1 MPDQDS
7 QTRILSLRVSEKIGK
22 QFDEA
27 AAVEGMAVS
36 AWLREVGL
44 AASYD
49 ILSAHRKKAA
59 AQ

>member
-1 MPDQDS
+1 MPDPEP
-7 QTRILSLRVSEKIGK
+7 QTRILSLRVTEKVGK

-27 AAVEGMAVS
+27 AAVEKMATS

-49 ILSAHRKKAA
+49 ILSAHRKKANG
-59 AQ
+59 